1 MSMSAVITS
10 GRAIAIA
17 ALACAGAA
25 IAPMTA
31 EAAAAAPASPA
42 AYECTAGYVCF
53 YQGSNG
59 TGRRC
64 QYSQNNPKANEICS
78 WGLVNP
84 KSISNR
90 TTKKVTYYTEQD
102 YDNKIGSTTAGNSG
116 NLAGN
121 YTVRSLKF

>member
-1 MSMSAVITS
+1 MVVSAIIKS
-10 GRAIAIA
+10 GRATAVA
-17 ALACAGAA
+17 ALTCAGVAITPVMAHAA
-25 IAPMTA
+25 V
-31 EAAAAAPASPA
+31 APAAPA

-59 TGRRC
+59 TGKRC

-90 TTKKVTYYTEQD
+90 TTKKVTYYTEQN
-102 YDNKIGSTTAGNSG
+102 YNTKIGSTTAGNSG